1 MKVFVRDLNTWTS
14 LATLDASSWEVPVF
28 SSSDV
33 TGTITVAGEY
43 TLGGS
48 WAIMDG
54 MVFYIEKT
62 STSAGSTTL
71 TVRKPYYAFNRDLVY
86 TGTGTEELGG
96 FLASCINADFVQ
108 QTDEFYSMPYISV
121 TSQTEVNADL
131 GYGENQVFPILDVF
145 MLAEEKGIQYD
156 FSPTYNHLNISISER
171 STSTH
176 NVFLGDGHSFLNS
189 ATLTAEIVAKVT
201 VRRITVKDSL
211 ITVESSTDFYWN
223 ADGSI
228 TETPPTPRIK
238 GSWAVVSL
246 TDADIE
252 LINGAREAMEDNAS
266 AYKITFYSDL
276 DLSLGDA
283 CVFRLNDE
291 VVTGTITLKKVSSS
305 ARDYYECG
313 DLPTTMT
320 EKFAKATAPKAKSK
334 SVTYESGD
342 NSYVSS
348 SGGTIGG
355 ALNVAGTLN
364 ANGAVVVDS
373 NSYGSAL
380 PATGTEGQIFFVVS

>member
-320 EKFAKATAPKAKSK
+320 EKFAKATAPKAQSP
-334 SVTYESGD
+334 
-342 NSYVSS
+342 
-348 SGGTIGG
+348 
-355 ALNVAGTLN
+355 
-364 ANGAVVVDS
+364 DS
-373 NSYGSAL
+373 HF
-380 PATGTEGQIFFVVS
+380 P